1 MILTVITAITY
12 PVVIQYK
19 RGGLWQVLSPFAALV
34 LLVDALA
41 SYTEWTLIFG
51 PPKKGD
57 HTITHR
63 IRSMHFDEAESRRN
77 LARLVQVYLDA
88 CEPDGKH

>member
-19 RGGLWQVLSPFAALV
+19 RGGLWQVLAPFAALV
-34 LLVDALA
+34 LLIDALA

-51 PPKKGD
+51 LPEKGD
-57 HTITHR
+57 HTITQR
-63 IRSMHFDEAESRRN
+63 IRSMHYDEAHSRRE